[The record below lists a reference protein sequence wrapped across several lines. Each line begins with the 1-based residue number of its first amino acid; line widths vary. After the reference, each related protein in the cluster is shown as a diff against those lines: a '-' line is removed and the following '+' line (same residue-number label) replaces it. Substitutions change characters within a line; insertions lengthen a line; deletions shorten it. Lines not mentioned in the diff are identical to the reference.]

1 MALIRFL
8 WYTLLSLVLLIAI
21 SIVLVGGMF
30 VLRVAL
36 DWFCTEDIKKWRDK

>member
-8 WYTLLSLVLLIAI
+8 WFTLLSLILFIAI
-21 SIVLVGGMF
+21 LITLIGGMF

-36 DWFCTEDIKKWRDK
+36 DWFCTEDIKKWRGK